1 MSMKRVRLSL
11 VSFAFRSERVVF
23 CLLFFLLL
31 ERDFVTLLT
40 KHGKEED
47 AEKLMRGELREL
59 NLGSCEIGD
68 DGAVKVAAFIKV
80 DDTVGWV
87 YLISCNIG
95 PRGAKAIA
103 DVLKHNKKVW
113 WLNLYNNQFGD
124 QGADSLI
131 DALSQNVCMTGLYVL
146 GNDIAP
152 ESVATIQYLTKT
164 RNAVLIP
171 AAARRASLYLIAA
184 RRATPIA
191 DSGALAIFPKEIVK
205 MIAMEVWVTRK
216 DPAWIRSVSATGDT
230 EREKNDIERWNRE
243 HADSDSD

>member
-1 MSMKRVRLSL
+1 VDN
-11 VSFAFRSERVVF
+11 SFFALIKKVQW
-23 CLLFFLLL
+23 
-31 ERDFVTLLT
+31 
-40 KHGKEED
+40 
-47 AEKLMRGELREL
+47 
-59 NLGSCEIGD
+59 D
-68 DGAVKVAAFIKV
+68 DGAVTVAAFLTV
-80 DDTVGWV
+80 NDTVERV
-87 YLISCNIG
+87 HLYRSNIG

-103 DVLKHNKKVW
+103 DAVKRNKKLQY
-113 WLNLYNNQFGD
+113 LNLINNQIGD
-124 QGADSLI
+124 QGADALI
-131 DALSQNVCMTGLYVL
+131 DALNHNVCLVGLYVNNKL
-146 GNDIAP
+146 ALELI
-152 ESVATIQYLTKT
+152 ATIEYLTKT